1 MDYFT
6 LDKELSKINEG
17 DGTPMERNLQ
27 EILVLLNWLE
37 QVGVVGASSSVLE
50 YPVRM
55 LDNHCQILLRT
66 LAFDPSDTPHFSLF
80 KKVRTRDCGTSKWLQ
95 NFSRR
100 IRKVLSPM
108 PLLPTAIASVTR

>member
-37 QVGVVGASSSVLE
+37 QVSVVGASSSVLE

-80 KKVRTRDCGTSKWLQ
+80 KKGEDERLRVSKGLR
-95 NFSRR
+95 NFPRR
-100 IRKVLSPM
+100 IRRLPSPMLLSP
-108 PLLPTAIASVTR
+108 IVRASVSG

>member
-80 KKVRTRDCGTSKWLQ
+80 KKGEDERLRDIQGIAELSKIG
-95 NFSRR
+95 R
-100 IRKVLSPM
+100 
-108 PLLPTAIASVTR
+108 ASCRERV